1 MATTSTS
8 SVSTGGGLIQSLGIG
23 SGLDVQTLVSK
34 LVAADR
40 APADA
45 RLTRQAQDIASG
57 VSSLGSLKGA
67 LSSFQSA
74 VTSLSTN
81 AQFQVMSTSTADNT
95 VFTATA
101 TGSAAPGNYSV
112 MVQQLAQPEQLIS
125 TAFAGGSSTV
135 VGTGSL
141 AISVNG
147 KSFDVAIDSSHNTL
161 ANIRDAIN
169 GASDNT
175 GVNATLVYGT
185 TGAQLVLSSDSTG
198 ATNAITV
205 AASGGDGGLAKLA
218 YTAGSSN
225 YTEAQKAQ
233 DSIVMISGVEH
244 HAATNTVSDAI
255 DGVTLTLNSAK
266 KDTALALNVT
276 ANQNAVMSNIQQL
289 VNSYNSMQSTFG
301 KLGSYNSASKTAGP
315 LLGDWL
321 LGNTQ
326 FQMTRGMT
334 DTVSGLPPAYSSLAT
349 IGITTQ
355 ADGTLKVDSTK
366 LQAALTADG
375 TSVAA
380 LFTGKNGIATR
391 LSGTLTSLLADNGAI
406 AARNQ
411 NFTDAQSL
419 LTDQQT
425 RLDNDMAA
433 VQQRYLTQFNALDTL
448 MSQMQTTSNY
458 LTQQLASIASIGS
471 TSSKSG

>member
-1 MATTSTS
+1 MATS
-8 SVSTGGGLIQSLGIG
+8 SISNGGGLIQSLGIG
-23 SGLDVQTLVSK
+23 SGLDVQSLVSK

-81 AQFQVMSTSTADNT
+81 AQFQVMSASTADNT
-95 VFTATA
+95 VFTASA

-125 TAFAGGSSTV
+125 TAFVGGSSAV
-135 VGTGSL
+135 VGTGAL
-141 AISVNG
+141 ALSVNG

-169 GASDNT
+169 GASGNT

-185 TGAQLVLSSDSTG
+185 TGAQLVLTSDATG
-198 ATNAITV
+198 ASNGITV
-205 AASGGDGGLAKLA
+205 TPSGGDGGLARLA
-218 YTAGSSN
+218 YSGTPGVN
-225 YTEAQKAQ
+225 YTEPQKAQ

-244 HAATNTVSDAI
+244 HAATNTVGDAI
-255 DGVTLTLNSAK
+255 DGVTLTLNAAK
-266 KDTALALNVT
+266 KDTALNLSIT
-276 ANQNAVMSNIQQL
+276 PNQNAVISNIQQL

-301 KLGSYNSASKTAGP
+301 KLGAYDAASRTAGP

-326 FQMTRGMT
+326 FAMTRGMT
-334 DTVSGLPPAYSSLAT
+334 DVVSGLPGPYSSLAS
-349 IGITTQ
+349 IGILTQ
-355 ADGTLKVDSTK
+355 ANGTLKVDSTK
-366 LQAALTADG
+366 LQAALDADG
-375 TSVAA
+375 NSVAA
-380 LFTGKNGIATR
+380 LFSGKSGIATR

-406 AARNQ
+406 AARNKSY
-411 NFTDAQSL
+411 TDAQSL

-425 RLDNDMAA
+425 RLNTDMAV
-433 VQQRYLTQFNALDTL
+433 VQQRYLTQFNALDSL

-458 LTQQLASIASIGS
+458 LTQQLASIAQIGN
-471 TSSKSG
+471 SSKSG

>member
-1 MATTSTS
+1 MATS
-8 SVSTGGGLIQSLGIG
+8 SISNGGGLIQSLGIG
-23 SGLDVQTLVSK
+23 SGLDVQTLVTK

-81 AQFQVMSTSTADNT
+81 AQFQVMSASTADNT
-95 VFTATA
+95 VFTASA

-125 TAFAGGSSTV
+125 TAFVGGSSAV
-135 VGTGSL
+135 VGTGAL
-141 AISVNG
+141 ALSVNG

-169 GASDNT
+169 GASGNT

-185 TGAQLVLSSDSTG
+185 TGAQLVLTSDATG
-198 ATNAITV
+198 ASNGITV
-205 AASGGDGGLAKLA
+205 TPSGGDGGLARLA
-218 YTAGSSN
+218 YSGTPGVN
-225 YTEAQKAQ
+225 YTEPQKAQ

-244 HAATNTVSDAI
+244 HAATNTVGDAI
-255 DGVTLTLNSAK
+255 DGVTLTLNAAK
-266 KDTALALNVT
+266 KDTALNLSIT
-276 ANQNAVMSNIQQL
+276 PNQNAVISNIQQL

-301 KLGSYNSASKTAGP
+301 KLGAYDAASRTAGP

-326 FQMTRGMT
+326 FAMTRGMT
-334 DTVSGLPPAYSSLAT
+334 DVVSGLPGPYSSLAS
-349 IGITTQ
+349 IGILTQ
-355 ADGTLKVDSTK
+355 ANGTLKVDSTK
-366 LQAALTADG
+366 LQAALDADG
-375 TSVAA
+375 NSVAA
-380 LFTGKNGIATR
+380 LFSGKSGIATR

-406 AARNQ
+406 AARNKSY
-411 NFTDAQSL
+411 TDAQSL

-425 RLDNDMAA
+425 RLNTDMAV
-433 VQQRYLTQFNALDTL
+433 VQQRYLTQFNALDSL

-458 LTQQLASIASIGS
+458 LTQQLASIAQIGN
-471 TSSKSG
+471 SSKSG

>member
-8 SVSTGGGLIQSLGIG
+8 GVSTGSGVIQALGIG
-23 SGLDVQTLVSK
+23 SGLDVQSLVSQ

-45 RLTRQAQDIASG
+45 RLTRQAQGIATG

-74 VTSLSTN
+74 VSSLSTN
-81 AQFQVMSTSTADNT
+81 AQFQAMSTSTGDNT

-101 TGSAAPGNYSV
+101 TGTAAPGNYNV

-125 TAFAGGSSTV
+125 TAFVGGSSAV
-135 VGTGSL
+135 VGSGSL

-147 KSFDVAIDSSHNTL
+147 KGFNVTIDSSHNTL

-185 TGAQLVLSSDSTG
+185 TGAQLVLSSDATG
-198 ATNAITV
+198 AANAITV
-205 AASGGDGGLAKLA
+205 AASGGDGGLARLA
-218 YTAGSSN
+218 YSPGSTN
-225 YTEAQKAQ
+225 YTEAQQAQ

-255 DGVTLTLNSAK
+255 DGVTLTLNTAK
-266 KDTALALNVT
+266 KDTALALSVT
-276 ANQNAVMSNIQQL
+276 PNQNAVMSNIQQL

-301 KLGSYNSASKTAGP
+301 KLGSYDAASKTAGP

-321 LGNTQ
+321 LGDTQ
-326 FQMTRGMT
+326 FRMTRGMT
-334 DTVSGLPPAYSSLAT
+334 DVVSGLPGPYSSLAS

-375 TSVAA
+375 NSVAA
-380 LFTGKNGIATR
+380 LFSGTNGIASR

-411 NFTDAQSL
+411 SFTDAQAL

-425 RLDNDMAA
+425 RLNNDMAA
-433 VQQRYLTQFNALDTL
+433 VQQRYLTQFNALDSL
-448 MSQMQTTSNY
+448 MSQMQSTSSY
-458 LTQQLASIASIGS
+458 LTTQLASIANIGS
-471 TSSKSG
+471 SGK

>member
-1 MATTSTS
+1 MATS
-8 SVSTGGGLIQSLGIG
+8 SISNDSGVIQSLGIG
-23 SGLDVQTLVSK
+23 SGLDVQTLVSQ

-40 APADA
+40 APSDA

-81 AQFQVMSTSTADNT
+81 AQFQVMSTSTGDNT

-101 TGSAAPGNYSV
+101 TGSAAPGSYSV

-125 TAFAGGSSTV
+125 TSIAGGSTGI

-141 AISVNG
+141 AIAVAG
-147 KSFDVAIDSSHNTL
+147 KSFSVAIDSSHNTL

-169 GASDNT
+169 GATGNT
-175 GVNATLVYGT
+175 GVNATLVYGL
-185 TGAQLVLSSDSTG
+185 TGAQLVLSSDGTG
-198 ATNAITV
+198 AGNAITV
-205 AASGGDGGLAKLA
+205 AASGGDGGLARLA
-218 YTAGSSN
+218 YTTGSSN

-255 DGVTLTLNSAK
+255 DGVTLTLNTAK
-266 KDTALALNVT
+266 KDTALNLSVT
-276 ANQNAVMSNIQQL
+276 PNQNAVISNIQQL
-289 VNSYNSMQSTFG
+289 VNSYNSMQTTFG
-301 KLGSYNSASKTAGP
+301 KLGSYDAASKKAGP

-321 LGNTQ
+321 LGDTQ
-326 FQMTRGMT
+326 FRMTRGMT
-334 DTVSGLPPAYSSLAT
+334 DVVSGLPGAYSSLAS

-355 ADGTLKVDSTK
+355 ANGTLSVDSTK
-366 LQAALTADG
+366 LQAALNADG

-380 LFTGKNGIATR
+380 LFSGPQGVATR
-391 LSGTLTSLLADNGAI
+391 LSGALTSLLADGGAI

-411 NFTDAQSL
+411 SFTNAQKQ
-419 LTDQQT
+419 LTDQQDKLNT
-425 RLDNDMAA
+425 NMAA
-433 VQQRYLTQFNALDTL
+433 VQQRYLTQFNALDSL

-458 LTQQLASIASIGS
+458 LTQQLSSIANIGS
-471 TSSKSG
+471 TSSK